1 MVFFPQ
7 FATLARA
14 LPLPPSLPFPHNLSR
29 AFKYF
34 SVLQSLAVSED
45 FKIRTLAPGDARAG
59 PRRGRAP
66 PSPAAFAAFAAAA
79 SEATWLTAKRFLK
92 MHDIN
97 KCLMCLLPMQLRQ
110 SAVHSAKILAF
121 GAVLRDCPH
130 GTFEPS
136 FSLRCPLLPFLLLP
150 PEPLI

>member
-14 LPLPPSLPFPHNLSR
+14 LPLPPSLSFPHNLSR

-45 FKIRTLAPGDARAG
+45 FKIRTSAPGDARAG

-66 PSPAAFAAFAAAA
+66 PSPAAFAAAAA

-97 KCLMCLLPMQLRQ
+97 KCLMRLLPMQLRQ

-121 GAVLRDCPH
+121 GAGLRDCPH

-136 FSLRCPLLPFLLLP
+136 FSLRCPCLCYLSYCFLQSL
-150 PEPLI
+150 

>member
-1 MVFFPQ
+1 MRILKSELRRRVM
-7 FATLARA
+7 RA
-14 LPLPPSLPFPHNLSR
+14 QDPG
-29 AFKYF
+29 
-34 SVLQSLAVSED
+34 
-45 FKIRTLAPGDARAG
+45 GDARHA
-59 PRRGRAP
+59 A
-66 PSPAAFAAFAAAA
+66 PSPAAFAAFAAAAA

-97 KCLMCLLPMQLRQ
+97 KCLMRLLPMQLRQ

-121 GAVLRDCPH
+121 GAGLRDCPH

-136 FSLRCPLLPFLLLP
+136 FSLRCPLLTFLLLP